1 MIQDI
6 ISWYNNNIELIFRVA
21 ILLAVGI
28 PLLKIL
34 SIILKKCLTD
44 RFSEQKKMI
53 FSKTFL
59 YAGTTI
65 LVVMVLRECGIKFT
79 TLLGAAG
86 VMGIAI
92 GFAAQ
97 TSLSNLIS
105 GIFLIWETPFQIGDL
120 ITTDTHT
127 GVVYSINLLSVQ
139 LKTFDNRLIRIPNE
153 SLIKGSLTNITRFPI
168 RRMDL
173 SIGVAY
179 KEDIQKVM
187 DILKEVADANPY
199 CLDEPEPVI
208 IFKGFGDSALE
219 FLFAPWFAK
228 EDYIALRNSILKE
241 VKMKFDQEGIE
252 IPFPHRTLY
261 TGLATEP
268 FPIKLVQ
275 DSENLNLEKIT
286 NKDTK
291 EKGSEI
297 ENKNTN

>member
-1 MIQDI
+1 MIQDFI
-6 ISWYNNNIELIFRVA
+6 EFYNLYKEVIFRVA

-28 PLLKIL
+28 PILKIL
-34 SIILKKCLTD
+34 SIVLKKALTD
-44 RFSEQKKMI
+44 RFSEQQKMV
-53 FSKTFL
+53 FSKTFM

-65 LVVMVLRECGIKFT
+65 IIVMVAREFGMKLT

-86 VMGIAI
+86 IMGIAI

-105 GIFLIWETPFQIGDL
+105 GVFLIWETPFRIGDF
-120 ITTDTHT
+120 ISTGTHK
-127 GVVYSINLLSVQ
+127 GIVYSINLLSVQ
-139 LKTFDNRLIRIPNE
+139 LKTFDNQLIRIPNE
-153 SLIKGSLTNITRFPI
+153 SLIKTPLTNITRFPI
-168 RRMDL
+168 RRMDMDI
-173 SIGVAY
+173 SVAF

-187 DILKEVADANPY
+187 DILKQVADANPY

-241 VKMKFDQEGIE
+241 VKIKFDEENIE

-261 TGLATEP
+261 TGLASQP
-268 FPIKLVQ
+268 FPVKILHEDVA
-275 DSENLNLEKIT
+275 ENIT
-286 NKDTK
+286 QQ
-291 EKGSEI
+291 
-297 ENKNTN
+297 KNGNETEE